1 MVASSKTS
9 AALRRPALKIVVT
22 AASSHWSTA
31 QIADAIGEELTVA
44 GPDVHMRDPDAV
56 RDLDGIDAELRTSRK

>member
-1 MVASSKTS
+1 M
-9 AALRRPALKIVVT
+9 KIVVT